1 MLFDRNAS
9 DEELVRMCKSGDESA
24 FNELIE
30 RYKKMGFSL
39 AYNMTGSVED
49 AEDIAQDAF
58 VAVYNHIGRFREE
71 SSFSTWFYKIVL
83 NLCRRHLRKR
93 KLTSVLSLGLLDREG
108 REIITEPR
116 TDSTPERQLRSRQIG
131 RSVQALLKTLP
142 LRQREVFI
150 MKHMKGMK
158 ISEIAEVTG
167 CSEGAVKSHLFRAV
181 KRLQAGLKGV

>member
-1 MLFDRNAS
+1 MLFDRNVS
-9 DEELVRMCKSGDESA
+9 DEELVRMCKAGNEAA

-39 AYNMTGSVED
+39 AYNMTGSAED

-58 VAVYNHIGRFREE
+58 VAVYNYIKAFREE

-83 NLCRRHLRKR
+83 NLCRRHLRKNR
-93 KLTSVLSLGLLDREG
+93 LAALLSLGFFDSGG
-108 REIITEPR
+108 REIANEPR
-116 TDSTPERQLRSRQIG
+116 SESMPDRQLRSKQIG
-131 RSVQALLKTLP
+131 RSIHVLLKTLP
-142 LRQREVFI
+142 VRQREVFI

-158 ISEIAEVTG
+158 ISEISEVTG
-167 CSEGAVKSHLFRAV
+167 CSEGTVKSHLFRAV